1 MVVTLISAKYKGMEV
16 RSRFGALF
24 VLSRRIGVCLKMWFE
39 SKTIDAALKLKE
51 KYVCWKSESKGLHKP
66 QETRRFF

>member
-24 VLSRRIGVCLKMWFE
+24 VLSRRIGVFKNVIWEQNYRRC
-39 SKTIDAALKLKE
+39 
-51 KYVCWKSESKGLHKP
+51 SEA
-66 QETRRFF
+66 